1 VILAAYRSGELD
13 LEEAQA
19 FTLSDDHAEQERIFS
34 ELKDYGLH
42 AQYPIFALE
51 HGLNESERAELTR
64 LLHSHLAGQQR
75 PYPYWLLWAVYAT
88 EQG

>member
-42 AQYPIFALE
+42 AHSTLFLR
-51 HGLNESERAELTR
+51 LNM
-64 LLHSHLAGQQR
+64 G
-75 PYPYWLLWAVYAT
+75 
-88 EQG
+88 